1 MYGRMTRLQGST
13 EAMEKG
19 IADYEAKVAM
29 PASQQPGFQGIVL
42 LLNRDKGEAL
52 SVSYWR
58 DEEAL
63 KASEA
68 FGNQLRNETAESSG
82 MTVAEVAT
90 AEILDMQRTGPPR
103 TGTFI
108 RLNTVDG
115 QADKLDAGIEMY
127 KSQVIPV
134 LKECPGFLASILS
147 VNRQSGRM
155 IVSTVWSSAQE
166 REASDA
172 RLSDLRRKSGE
183 AAGSGNVKVELFES
197 AFVNMPAAAPT
208 GS

>member
-1 MYGRMTRLQGST
+1 MYGRMTRLQGSP
-13 EAMEKG
+13 EAIEKG
-19 IADYEAKVAM
+19 MADFEARVAM

-42 LLNRDKGEAL
+42 LLNREKGEAL
-52 SVSYWR
+52 SVSYWQ
-58 DEEAL
+58 DEGAL

-68 FGNQLRNETAESSG
+68 FGNQVRNETAESSG
-82 MTVAEVAT
+82 LTVTEVT
-90 AEILDMQRTGPPR
+90 TGEILDLQRTGPPR

-127 KSQVIPV
+127 KSEVIPV

-147 VNRQSGRM
+147 VNKERGRM
-155 IVSTVWSSAQE
+155 IVSTVWGRAQE
-166 REASDA
+166 REASDD
-172 RLSDLRRKSGE
+172 RLKDLRRKSGE

-197 AFVNMPAAAPT
+197 AFVNMPASAPT
-208 GS
+208 AS

>member
-1 MYGRMTRLQGST
+1 MTRLQGSP
-13 EAMEKG
+13 EAIEKG
-19 IADYEAKVAM
+19 TADFDTKVAT

-42 LLNRDKGEAL
+42 LLNREKGEAL
-52 SVSYWR
+52 SISYWQ
-58 DEEAL
+58 DEGAL

-68 FGNQLRNETAESSG
+68 FGNRVRKETTESSG
-82 MTVAEVAT
+82 ATVAGVVT

-103 TGTFI
+103 SGTFI
-108 RLNTVDG
+108 RLNTIDG
-115 QADKLDAGIEMY
+115 QTDKLDAGIEMY
-127 KSQVIPV
+127 KTKVIPV
-134 LKECPGFLASILS
+134 LKDCAGFRASIMG
-147 VNRQSGRM
+147 VNRESGRM
-155 IVSTVWSSAQE
+155 IVSTVWNSAQE

-172 RLSDLRRKSGE
+172 RLKDLRRESGE